1 METLSLSNR
10 MVIEVSRSRACVS
23 ASMNGDTTYL
33 TLQIPNFRK
42 SSNARGEHL
51 QHTASC
57 LVDVDTG
64 HQVVYCAQQAD
75 VTRFVAERSGHV
87 ACKFGSGQLK
97 DKRSLSVLQRSG
109 GRVDNG
115 TVKID

>member
-1 METLSLSNR
+1 
-10 MVIEVSRSRACVS
+10 
-23 ASMNGDTTYL
+23 MNGDTTYL
-33 TLQIPNFRK
+33 SLQIPNLGK

-64 HQVVYCAQQAD
+64 HQVVYCAQQAAD
-75 VTRFVAERSGHV
+75 VTPIVAERSGHV

-115 TVKID
+115 TVKMD